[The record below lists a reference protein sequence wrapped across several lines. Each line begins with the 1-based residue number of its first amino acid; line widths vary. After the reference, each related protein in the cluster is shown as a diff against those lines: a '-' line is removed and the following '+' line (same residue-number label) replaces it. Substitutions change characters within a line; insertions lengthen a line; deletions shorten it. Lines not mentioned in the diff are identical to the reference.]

1 MATETGGNG
10 AICQDTWD
18 DVASALPCG
27 HRFCQGC
34 ILRWARTNPS
44 CPLCRGAIETLRFS
58 DDAGDLLSGSRLFS
72 ADFIRH
78 ELVCLCQWHVLDL
91 FFY

>member
-1 MATETGGNG
+1 MILSFPHMLQRPNMATETGGNC

-27 HRFCQGC
+27 HRFCRGC

-44 CPLCRGAIETLRFS
+44 CPELHPWDTICVF
-58 DDAGDLLSGSRLFS
+58 
-72 ADFIRH
+72 AD
-78 ELVCLCQWHVLDL
+78 C
-91 FFY
+91 